1 MKTLVALLAG
11 AAGLVASAAHA
22 QSSGDASFEQVERG
36 RYLAVLGDC
45 AACHTSTA
53 DKPFAGGV
61 VLKTPFGDIL
71 GANITPDPDTGIG
84 KWTLDDFQAA
94 MSRGI
99 SRGGYHLYGA
109 MPFTAYTK
117 VTKADN
123 AALWAYLQTVE
134 PVENPVE
141 PNQLPFPF
149 NIRMSLVGWNFLNFT
164 QGEFQ
169 PDSAKSAEWNRGA
182 YIVQGLG
189 HCGSCHTPKS
199 LTGGDKDG
207 QFLQGGTLDNWYAPD
222 ITADAHRGIG
232 SWSSDDIVQYLKTGA
247 NRFDIASGPMAEM
260 VEKSSQHWSDPDLKA
275 VATYLLSVGGNGAA
289 APAPIAANDKGMV
302 AGKAIYADRCAA
314 CHVGSGEGIPK
325 LFPRLAGAPLV
336 NNDDATTLIRVVLAG
351 SVAGATDAVPTAP
364 TMPSYAWNM
373 SDEDVA
379 NVLTYVRNNWG
390 NSAPP
395 VAPGDVAALRQKL
408 QE

>member
-11 AAGLVASAAHA
+11 AVGLVVSAAYA

-36 RYLAVLGDC
+36 RYLAVIGDC
-45 AACHTSTA
+45 AACHTTA
-53 DKPFAGGV
+53 TGKPFAGGV

-94 MSRGI
+94 MSDGLG
-99 SRGGYHLYGA
+99 RGGYHLYGA
-109 MPFTAYTK
+109 MPFTAYAK
-117 VTKADN
+117 VTKEDN
-123 AALWAYLQTVE
+123 AALWAYLQTIEPADNAVE
-134 PVENPVE
+134 T
-141 PNQLPFPF
+141 NQLPFPF
-149 NIRMSLVGWNFLNFT
+149 NIRMSLIGWNFLNFT
-164 QGEFQ
+164 QGAFQ
-169 PDSAKSAEWNRGA
+169 PDPAKSAERNRGA

-199 LTGGDKDG
+199 LTGGDKNG

-222 ITADAHRGIG
+222 ITADAHKGIG

-247 NRFDIASGPMAEM
+247 NRFDIASGPMADM
-260 VEKSSQHWSDPDLKA
+260 VEKSSQHWTDPDLKA
-275 VATYLLSVGGNGAA
+275 VATYLLSVGGSGAA
-289 APAPIAANDKGMV
+289 APTPIAADDKGMM

-314 CHVGSGEGIPK
+314 CHVGSGEGVAK
-325 LFPRLAGAPLV
+325 LFPRLASAPLV

-351 SVAGATDAVPTAP
+351 SVAGATSAAPTAP
-364 TMPSYAWNM
+364 TMPSYGWNL

-379 NVLTYVRNNWG
+379 NVLTYVRNSWG

-395 VAPGDVAALRQKL
+395 VAAADVATLRKQL
-408 QE
+408 QD